1 MSATKA
7 ATDDIRVK
15 APQDQLLT
23 IEEAAQYLRTTPS
36 TLRYW
41 QGISKGPKS
50 FKLGVRRL
58 YRKSSLDEFIAQAE
72 SEQYEVSA

>member
-1 MSATKA
+1 MTTMQTADETA
-7 ATDDIRVK
+7 AVPHDR
-15 APQDQLLT
+15 LLT
-23 IEEAAQYLRTTPS
+23 IEEAAEYLRTSVS

-41 QGISKGPKS
+41 QGISKGPRS

-58 YRKSSLDEFIAQAE
+58 YRLSALDQFIAQAE

>member
-1 MSATKA
+1 MSITQSRTEEVGAK
-7 ATDDIRVK
+7 V
-15 APQDQLLT
+15 PQDHLFT
-23 IEEAAQYLRTTPS
+23 IEEAAEYLRTSVS

-58 YRKSSLDEFIAQAE
+58 YKQSDLDAWVE
-72 SEQYEVSA
+72 SQYLEQTRSA

>member
-1 MSATKA
+1 MT
-7 ATDDIRVK
+7 TTQTTEETPPV
-15 APQDQLLT
+15 PQDRLLT
-23 IEEAAQYLRTTPS
+23 IEEAAEYLRTSVS

-58 YRKSSLDEFIAQAE
+58 YRLSSLEQFISQAE
-72 SEQYEVSA
+72 ADQYEVSA